1 MITCDDND
9 DLKLLK
15 RKLKKFLKQK
25 SKNKNEIKKK
35 KLSKKKKVFNA
46 AWDELS
52 SSEDEKQTNKDKVA
66 NYALIAFDDEVTKT
80 PLVYFEIT

>member
-35 KLSKKKKVFNA
+35 KLSKKKKVFKV
-46 AWDELS
+46 AWDES
-52 SSEDEKQTNKDKVA
+52 VRIKS
-66 NYALIAFDDEVTKT
+66 TKRGGGE
-80 PLVYFEIT
+80 LVQRKTFCD